1 MTDEDL
7 LIELEA
13 LACKLEIVIRD
24 EALNIEESWSSGGL
38 CRIEG
43 QYVLILNSRATVKEK
58 IQVMIKALQPFD
70 LSDLYLKPVI
80 RNLLEGDEL

>member
-7 LIELEA
+7 LIELEE
-13 LACKLEIVIRD
+13 LACKLEIIIRD
-24 EALNIEESWSSGGL
+24 EALNLEESWTSGGL

-43 QYVLILNSRATVKEK
+43 RYLLILNSRATVKEK

-70 LSDLYLKPVI
+70 LSDMYLKPVI
-80 RNLLEGDEL
+80 RNLLEGDEP

>member
-13 LACKLEIVIRD
+13 LACKLEIIIRD
-24 EALNIEESWSSGGL
+24 ETLNIEESWSSGGL

-58 IQVMIKALQPFD
+58 IQVIIKALQRFD

-80 RNLLEGDEL
+80 RNLFEGDEL

>member
-7 LIELEA
+7 LIELTE
-13 LACKLEIVIRD
+13 LACKLEIIIRD
-24 EALNIEESWSSGGL
+24 EALNLEESWSLGGL

-70 LSDLYLKPVI
+70 LSDMYLKPVI
-80 RNLLEGDEL
+80 RNVLEGDEP